1 MKFDLKAG
9 RPYFKDNAI
18 FTYMGRFEELTMAFL
33 VSSMSVMIPS

>member
-1 MKFDLKAG
+1 MKFDLKDEQTI
-9 RPYFKDNAI
+9 RYI